1 MLILKC
7 IEKGVTT
14 SLTRNDEIIFEGQKY
29 AIKGKNVQ
37 VILERIARMAIKS
50 NHDVL
55 VCQYK
60 EHQPIFPKRDKN
72 GKTGMTR
79 SANDVKE
86 IQSIIDEY
94 KFLSNERWLL
104 SKLTDQKNNNDITW
118 YLEQRTSQGDHI
130 IYKWN

>member
-1 MLILKC
+1 
-7 IEKGVTT
+7 
-14 SLTRNDEIIFEGQKY
+14 
-29 AIKGKNVQ
+29 
-37 VILERIARMAIKS
+37 MAIKS

-86 IQSIIDEY
+86 IQSIIDEFY
-94 KFLSNERWLL
+94 LLNNEGWLL
-104 SKLTDQKNNNDITW
+104 SKLTDSKNNNVTW
-118 YLEQRTSQGDHI
+118 LLEQRTSQGDHI
-130 IYKWN
+130 IYKFN